1 MLVIFIIIF
10 FVAFLLVGTPLYVM
24 LFLISSFLFFY
35 EGIPLLSIIV
45 SFQKLQSQE
54 FISAI
59 PLFTF
64 AGYVLS
70 NCKSPQRIIDFTQ
83 KCFPFIPGST
93 SFIVIVIMALFTA
106 LTGASGVSILA
117 LGGLFYPLLKKS
129 TNDDHFSHGLITAS
143 GSIGLLLAPSL
154 PVIIYAIV
162 SNQNAL
168 IENRV
173 DIETL
178 FKVALLPSI
187 ILIGGFFL
195 YSLFKERKKQR
206 QGFNFEEAWA
216 SIKEAKWEIPL
227 PFLVYGGIYSGWFT
241 VLEASV
247 VTALYTFVV
256 VFIVKKEL
264 SLMKDFMPTT
274 INALKLSGGI
284 FIIMATAFIFTN
296 YVVYTQLPDK
306 IFFEISSVLTT
317 KVAFLISLN
326 VLLLIAGCFLDIF
339 SAILI
344 VLPLL
349 IPIVEKYGIDP
360 YHFAIIFLVNL
371 EIGYITPP
379 VGLNLFIASYR
390 FKKPILFLYRST
402 IPFLFIMLFSLT
414 MITFVPPISTFTLE
428 KKTGLNDSND
438 TSANEKNALKKINDL
453 QIKEITSSSATFEF
467 DSNQGYDLMEV
478 KSISIKMVDLNESDP
493 SIILDLGEEVI
504 IENNQL
510 QEKNGK
516 FFFIL
521 ADLLPDT
528 DYSLIMEIID
538 RNDKGGANSPII
550 YFTTEKAIEGE

>member
-1 MLVIFIIIF
+1 MLIFLIVIF
-10 FVAFLLVGTPLYVM
+10 FVAFLLVGTPLYIM
-24 LFLISSFLFFY
+24 LFLISSLLFLS
-35 EGIPLLSIIV
+35 EGIPLLSTVV

-64 AGYVLS
+64 AGYILS
-70 NCKSPQRIIDFTQ
+70 SCGSPKRIIRFTQ

-106 LTGASGVSILA
+106 LTGASGVGILA
-117 LGGLFYPLLKKS
+117 LGGLFYPLLKNK
-129 TNDDHFSHGLITAS
+129 TDNEHFTYGLITAS

-178 FKVALLPSI
+178 FRVALLPSF
-187 ILIGGFFL
+187 ILIGGFFF
-195 YSLFKERKKQR
+195 YSFFKEKKSAANK
-206 QGFNFEEAWA
+206 FNAKEAWA

-227 PFLVYGGIYSGWFT
+227 PFLIYGGIYSGWFT
-241 VLEASV
+241 VLEASA
-247 VTALYTFVV
+247 VTALYTF
-256 VFIVKKEL
+256 IVIFVIKREL
-264 SLMKDFMPTT
+264 SLTKDFTPTT

-296 YVVYTQLPDK
+296 YIVYIQLPDK
-306 IFFEISSVLTT
+306 IFFEISSILTT
-317 KVAFLISLN
+317 KVSFLITLN
-326 VLLLIAGCFLDIF
+326 ILLLIAGCFLDIF

-344 VLPLL
+344 ILPLL

-379 VGLNLFIASYR
+379 VGLNLFISSYR
-390 FKKPILFLYRST
+390 FKKPIIFLYRST
-402 IPFLFIMLFSLT
+402 IPFLFIMLFSL
-414 MITFVPPISTFTLE
+414 MVITFMPRISTFTLA
-428 KKTGLNDSND
+428 NDAN
-438 TSANEKNALKKINDL
+438 SAGVDNQTIFNEKSALKKINDL
-453 QIKEITSSSATFEF
+453 KINEITEDSVLFEF
-467 DSNQGYDLMEV
+467 DTRGNYSLEEV
-478 KSISIKMVDLNESDP
+478 KAVNIKLVDLNENDA
-493 SIILDLGEEVI
+493 SIIFDLGEEVL
-504 IENNQL
+504 IEKPNL
-510 QEKNGK
+510 QEKNDKISFRLSGL
-516 FFFIL
+516 I
-521 ADLLPDT
+521 PGT

-538 RNDKGGANSPII
+538 LNDKGGANSSIVH
-550 YFTTEKAIEGE
+550 FTTKDEK

>member
-1 MLVIFIIIF
+1 MSILVTLLSF
-10 FVAFLLVGTPLYVM
+10 FFLLLGTPLYVM
-24 LFLISSFLFFY
+24 LLLISSYLFFTAD
-35 EGIPLLSIIV
+35 IPLLSTVV

-70 NCKSPQRIIDFTQ
+70 SCGSPKRILNVTQ
-83 KCFPFIPGST
+83 KCFPFIPGSN
-93 SFIVIVIMALFTA
+93 SFIIVVIMALFTA

-129 TNDDHFSHGLITAS
+129 SDDEHFSHGLITAS

-168 IENRV
+168 VENRV

-178 FKVALLPSI
+178 FKVALLPSF
-187 ILIGGFFL
+187 ILMGGFFV
-195 YSLFKERKKQR
+195 YSLFKERKKAKAK
-206 QGFNFEEAWA
+206 FSLSEAWA

-227 PFLVYGGIYSGWFT
+227 PFLIYGGIYSGWFT

-247 VTALYTFVV
+247 ITALY
-256 VFIVKKEL
+256 VFIVIFFIKKEL
-264 SLMKDFMPTT
+264 TLSRDFTDTT
-274 INALKLSGGI
+274 VSALKLSGGI

-296 YVVYTQLPDK
+296 YIVYVQLPDK
-306 IFFEISSVLTT
+306 IFFYISSILTS
-317 KVAFLISLN
+317 KVAFLLTLN
-326 VLLLIAGCFLDIF
+326 ALLLIAGCFLDIF

-344 VLPLL
+344 ILPLL

-402 IPFLFIMLFSLT
+402 IPFLIIMLFSL
-414 MITFVPPISTFTLE
+414 MVITFVPRISTFTIDTANAPGSAE
-428 KKTGLNDSND
+428 TGAATSNSFLMKLND
-438 TSANEKNALKKINDL
+438 LKIASTQSDKVEFIFDPQGEYSLEDIKHISVKI
-453 QIKEITSSSATFEF
+453 
-467 DSNQGYDLMEV
+467 
-478 KSISIKMVDLNESDP
+478 VDIHEEDV
-493 SIILDLGEEVI
+493 SIILDLGEELMI
-504 IENNQL
+504 P
-510 QEKNGK
+510 QEEITEAEGK
-516 FFFIL
+516 LSFAIQ
-521 ADLLPDT
+521 DLFPAS
-528 DYSLIMEIID
+528 DYSLIMELV
-538 RNDKGGANSPII
+538 NQQDKGGVSTPII
-550 YFTTEKAIEGE
+550 YFTTKE